1 MSKSA
6 DETLDA
12 LFAAAKARASHAYA
26 PYSRFKVGAASRTPS
41 GAIFSGCNVEN
52 AAYPQGACA
61 ESRRD
66 RRDGA
71 RGRAAHRGHCRRRR
85 RRGVVHALRRLPPAH
100 PRIRRRDDARACRGA
115 GRRARDASR
124 WRNCCRIRS
133 GRGIWRGEGRGRC
146 PWALSRSATV
156 RSKVSAPLPSPLAG
170 EGVIAS
176 AMTDEGVARS
186 ATALYV
192 RDGGNR
198 NGNARVRGA

>member
-6 DETLDA
+6 DTLDA
-12 LFAAAKARASHAYA
+12 LFEAAKAAQAHAYA
-26 PYSRFKVGAASRTPS
+26 PYSHFKVGAAIRTPD
-41 GAIFSGCNVEN
+41 GAMFSGCNVEN

-61 ESRRD
+61 EAGAIGAMALAGRR
-66 RRDGA
+66 RIAEILVVGDGEGLCTPCGGCRQRIREFA
-71 RGRAAHRGHCRRRR
+71 DAATPIHVAGPRGRAREFH
-85 RRGVVHALRRLPPAH
+85 
-100 PRIRRRDDARACRGA
+100 ARA
-115 GRRARDASR
+115 
-124 WRNCCRIRS
+124 NCCRIRS
-133 GRGIWRGEGRGRC
+133 GPSIWRGEGRGRC

-156 RSKVSAPLPSPLAG
+156 RSKVSAPLASPLAG
-170 EGVIAS
+170 GVIAS